1 MAKKGRSR
9 ERFSK
14 DISSHIGRRKPKYI
28 ERTIIYVLANEVVT
42 NVDMFS
48 ARWNSIQLR
57 NDACTLIVAEDWEGM
72 RNWKVYK
79 VQEKLKPEGLFERV
93 G

>member
-14 DISSHIGRRKPKYI
+14 DISSHIGRRKPKHI
-28 ERTIIYVLANEVVT
+28 ERTIVYVLANEVVT

-48 ARWNSIQLR
+48 AR
-57 NDACTLIVAEDWEGM
+57 
-72 RNWKVYK
+72 
-79 VQEKLKPEGLFERV
+79 
-93 G
+93 